1 MASPFVFVP
10 ESSPSDPPSRHHNL
24 YYFTPQSPFPPFLP
38 PGTILPSSPY
48 LGPASLPNTPNTPQ
62 LNNHLVLWPESEP
75 QDDPPLIPSW
85 GRQRTTSWHGPA
97 PPTSSR
103 LMQAVP
109 PDFWEAELECR
120 TVPRQRRN
128 HSWGTA
134 NAPPPPS
141 WWMNARSY
149 VNPNPPLPLMQIH
162 PWLNGDVSSPAVHFD
177 LASSAF
183 APMRLIP
190 TLPPHHVLLS
200 ATDIRVPAFYP
211 PRTALRIL
219 HAQLP
224 FWPVDLKLPPD
235 VPAAPPITLGDVLV
249 ALHRTL
255 HQRISHADWATLT
268 VEQEVAVTRAFTHR
282 CRGEAARSEGR
293 ACVKLVDFLLGK
305 TVFRGLVRDPRDPEG
320 CVRMITV

>member
-1 MASPFVFVP
+1 
-10 ESSPSDPPSRHHNL
+10 
-24 YYFTPQSPFPPFLP
+24 
-38 PGTILPSSPY
+38 
-48 LGPASLPNTPNTPQ
+48 
-62 LNNHLVLWPESEP
+62 
-75 QDDPPLIPSW
+75 
-85 GRQRTTSWHGPA
+85 
-97 PPTSSR
+97 
-103 LMQAVP
+103 
-109 PDFWEAELECR
+109 
-120 TVPRQRRN
+120 
-128 HSWGTA
+128 
-134 NAPPPPS
+134 
-141 WWMNARSY
+141 MNARPY

-282 CRGEAARSEGR
+282 CRGEAARSGVAPVQLRDREVAERSEG
-293 ACVKLVDFLLGK
+293 VKLVDFLLGK